1 MRLPLSMIAV
11 ATLLATTA
19 CSNLTREE
27 QRVLTGAAVGA
38 AAGVAAGAVSGG
50 LSVGAGAAIGTAAG
64 AAAGFVYDKIVK

>member
-1 MRLPLSMIAV
+1 MRIWASAIAI
-11 ATLLATTA
+11 ATVMGTTG
-19 CSNLTREE
+19 CSSLTKEE

-38 AAGVAAGAVSGG
+38 AAGVAAGAISGG

>member
-1 MRLPLSMIAV
+1 MRAWVSAIAIT
-11 ATLLATTA
+11 TLIGMTS
-19 CSNLTREE
+19 CSNLTKEE

-38 AAGVAAGAVSGG
+38 AAGVAAGAMSGG